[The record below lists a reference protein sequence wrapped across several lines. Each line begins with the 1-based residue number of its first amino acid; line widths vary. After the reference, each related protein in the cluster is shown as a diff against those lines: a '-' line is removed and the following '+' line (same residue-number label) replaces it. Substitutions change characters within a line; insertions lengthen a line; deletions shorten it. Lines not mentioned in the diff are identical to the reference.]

1 MCFRHCCCADI
12 VCLGQRKKAPKTAH
26 DRAQEQY
33 AAAEKRAALIVKTME
48 RWLSHP

>member
-12 VCLGQRKKAPKTAH
+12 VCPDQRLKATKPAH